1 VAHLVDAGS
10 VEIRAQREGDRVRI
24 SVENRCDPDR
34 PERPGHGIGLT
45 NTRRRIEMF
54 YAEAVRMETASEPDR
69 FRVTLW
75 LPAHE

>member
-1 VAHLVDAGS
+1 LLDGGAI
-10 VEIRAQREGDRVRI
+10 EISAQREGDRVRV

-34 PERPGHGIGLT
+34 PSSSGHGIGLA
-45 NTRRRIEMF
+45 NTRRRIETF
-54 YAEAVRMETASEPDR
+54 YAEAARMEIQNEAER